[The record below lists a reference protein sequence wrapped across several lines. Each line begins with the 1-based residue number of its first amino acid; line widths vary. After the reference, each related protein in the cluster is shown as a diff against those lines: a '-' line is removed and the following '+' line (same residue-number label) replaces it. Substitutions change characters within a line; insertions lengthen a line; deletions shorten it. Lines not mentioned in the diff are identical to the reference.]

1 MRKMTMMIAGLLASA
16 LMPSAALA
24 GDGNSKAS
32 VGYTHYTYSEGNIGL
47 LTARYQYHPFT
58 NIGFEGEVSTGVSGD
73 EIRDGDQ
80 TADLEI
86 NYSYG
91 AYVVGTLPLD
101 KFGSNIFVRAGY
113 QRVDFELTSGEN
125 SVNPPE
131 VNGIGYGAGANIMF
145 NHHHGVRFDYTR
157 LEDDDDFG
165 ADTYA
170 LSYVLRF

>member
-1 MRKMTMMIAGLLASA
+1 MRKLTLMIVGFVATALIPAS
-16 LMPSAALA
+16 ALA

-32 VGYTHYTYSEGNIGL
+32 VGYTHYTYPEGNIGL
-47 LTARYQYHPFT
+47 VTARYQYHPFK

-73 EIRDGDQ
+73 EIVLDDQ
-80 TADLEI
+80 SADLEI

-91 AYVVGTLPLD
+91 AYVVGTLPFD

-131 VNGIGYGAGANIMF
+131 VNGIGYGVGGNVMF
-145 NHHHGVRFDYTR
+145 NHHHGLRFDYTR
-157 LEDDDDFG
+157 LEDDDEFG

-170 LSYVLRF
+170 ISYVLRF